1 MKEEKTQIA
10 DGVASKL
17 NAELGS
23 FDNIT
28 EFDPFDGDN
37 FEVTRIKDKMITAR
51 KDYVCQHC
59 YGIVHKGTL
68 SRNIVESLEGKLHSF
83 RFCTDCCKAMVL
95 QLQIWNGDSELSD
108 DLDEDIEPFE
118 ERYELFKV

>member
-1 MKEEKTQIA
+1 MTDKIEQA
-10 DGVASKL
+10 SAGVASLL
-17 NAELGS
+17 NAELGI

-37 FEVTRIKDKMITAR
+37 FEVNRIKDKVVKAR

-59 YGIVHKGTL
+59 YGIVQKGTL
-68 SRNIVESLEGKLHSF
+68 SRNIVESAEGKLCSF

-95 QLQIWNGDSELSD
+95 QLQIWNGESELD
-108 DLDEDIEPFE
+108 GDLDEDIEPFE